1 MEREKTQPKVR
12 AATKGAAVGGAAAP
26 IVQIVAY
33 YLTPLVP
40 ADIKEP
46 VFLLFGM
53 AITAG
58 MSAAGA
64 WWAGY
69 RAEEE

>member
-1 MEREKTQPKVR
+1 MEKTQPKVR
-12 AATKGAAVGGAAAP
+12 VAAVGAGVGGAASP
-26 IVQIVAY
+26 IVQILAY

-46 VFLLFGM
+46 VFLLLGM
-53 AITAG
+53 GIAAG

-69 RAEEE
+69 RAEE

>member
-1 MEREKTQPKVR
+1 MATKPKVK
-12 AATKGAAVGGAAAP
+12 AAAVGAGVGGAASP
-26 IVQIVAY
+26 VLQILAY

-46 VFLLFGM
+46 VFLLLGM

-58 MSAAGA
+58 LSAAGA

-69 RAEEE
+69 RAEE

>member
-1 MEREKTQPKVR
+1 MEQKTRPKVR
-12 AATKGAAVGGAAAP
+12 AAAVGAGVGGAAAP

-40 ADIKEP
+40 ADIKDP
-46 VFLLFGM
+46 VFLLLGM
-53 AITAG
+53 GITAG
-58 MSAAGA
+58 LSALGA

-69 RAEEE
+69 RAEEG

>member
-1 MEREKTQPKVR
+1 MERTQPNVK
-12 AATKGAAVGGAAAP
+12 AAAVGAGIGGAASP
-26 IVQIVAY
+26 LLQILAY

-46 VFLLFGM
+46 VFRRLGM
-53 AITAG
+53 SITAG
-58 MSAAGA
+58 LSAAGA

-69 RAEEE
+69 RAEEV